1 MLFIAFL
8 IVAAFTFIGWYITR
22 DVFSPFVLQPGVWF
36 GILLL
41 FYLSDPELYPIIHDF
56 PISLIVWTISF
67 LGVAYP
73 TYYYLPDH
81 SLISR
86 RPPLLASVLTPSRLV
101 LKLYLFIAIISVPL
115 ILYTLM
121 RYGMERGESNLMTY
135 LRIASYDDTLDKPDL
150 GVAYY
155 TIGVALIVF
164 IFIFVY
170 SSKKWLKILA
180 VVINVLAA
188 LISMSKTGFFV
199 FLVPMVY
206 VLYLRGKIKLRTIGI
221 ILLIFI
227 GFSIWFQ
234 YARSMAS
241 QQDSFSATSM
251 LTIYI
256 MSPCVAFDYYVEPAS
271 ATHFGEYVFR
281 FYYAIMHSLGSNIE
295 PVSNVLKFVGVPE
308 ETNTYTILYPF
319 YHDFGLPG
327 VGLFGG
333 LYGAFYAFLY
343 KRAQSGQNVYFI
355 LYACFLNYLI
365 LQFVQE
371 NILSNFS
378 LNLQYIILILF
389 PYIFQQ
395 LSSRLSR

>member
-1 MLFIAFL
+1 
-8 IVAAFTFIGWYITR
+8 
-22 DVFSPFVLQPGVWF
+22 
-36 GILLL
+36 
-41 FYLSDPELYPIIHDF
+41 
-56 PISLIVWTISF
+56 
-67 LGVAYP
+67 
-73 TYYYLPDH
+73 
-81 SLISR
+81 
-86 RPPLLASVLTPSRLV
+86 
-101 LKLYLFIAIISVPL
+101 
-115 ILYTLM
+115 
-121 RYGMERGESNLMTY
+121 MERGESNLMTY

-170 SSKKWLKILA
+170 SSKKWLRILA

-378 LNLQYIILILF
+378 LNLQYVILILF